1 MQKTKKNVDS
11 AKSVVGELG
20 IKNNIGL
27 FIHYGTARTS
37 RLLKMI

>member
-11 AKSVVGELG
+11 AKAVVGELG
-20 IKNNIGL
+20 IKNNI
-27 FIHYGTARTS
+27 FIHYGNVRTS

>member
-11 AKSVVGELG
+11 AAKAVVGELG
-20 IKNNIGL
+20 IKNNV
-27 FIHYGTARTS
+27 FIHYGNAITS